1 MITEIIEAI
10 SVALNSEFGDD
21 YEIHMEEIRQGLV
34 EPCFFITCLNP
45 SLKPLAGNRYQCTNQ
60 FCINY
65 FPKSEE
71 KQQECNAVGER
82 MIWCLE
88 YITKDGDSKPIR
100 GTKMNY
106 DVIDGVLNFFV
117 NYDCIVT
124 KTQSQTAMENLD
136 ANTTVR
142 EERD

>member
-21 YEIHMEEIRQGLV
+21 YEIHMEEIRQGLTG
-34 EPCFFITCLNP
+34 PCFFITCLNP

-65 FPKSEE
+65 FPESEE

-82 MIWCLE
+82 MVWCLE

-106 DVIDGVLNFFV
+106 EVIDGVLNFFV

-124 KTQSQTAMENLD
+124 KTESQTAMEILET
-136 ANTTVR
+136 NTAVK
-142 EERD
+142 EGD

>member
-21 YEIHMEEIRQGLV
+21 YEIHMEEIRQGLTG
-34 EPCFFITCLNP
+34 PCFFITCLNP

-65 FPKSEE
+65 FPESEE
-71 KQQECNAVGER
+71 KQQECNAVGEG
-82 MIWCLE
+82 MVWCLE

-106 DVIDGVLNFFV
+106 EVIDGVLNFFV

-124 KTQSQTAMENLD
+124 KTESQTAMEILET
-136 ANTTVR
+136 NTAVK
-142 EERD
+142 EGD

>member
-124 KTQSQTAMENLD
+124 KTQIQTAMENLD

>member
-21 YEIHMEEIRQGLV
+21 YEIHMEEIRQGLT

-65 FPKSEE
+65 FPESEE

-106 DVIDGVLNFFV
+106 EVIDGVLSFFV

-124 KTQSQTAMENLD
+124 KTESQTAMEILET
-136 ANTTVR
+136 NTVVK
-142 EERD
+142 EGD

>member
-1 MITEIIEAI
+1 MIAEIIEAI

-21 YEIHMEEIRQGLV
+21 YEIHTEEIRQGLT

-65 FPKSEE
+65 FPESEE

-106 DVIDGVLNFFV
+106 EVIDGVLNFFV

-124 KTQSQTAMENLD
+124 KTESQTAMEILET
-136 ANTTVR
+136 NTVVK
-142 EERD
+142 EGD

>member
-10 SVALNSEFGDD
+10 SVTLNSEFGDD
-21 YEIHMEEIRQGLV
+21 YEIHTEEIKQGLT

-65 FPKSEE
+65 FPESEE

-106 DVIDGVLNFFV
+106 EVIDGVLNFFV

-124 KTQSQTAMENLD
+124 KAESQTAMEILET
-136 ANTTVR
+136 NTVVK
-142 EERD
+142 EGD

>member
-21 YEIHMEEIRQGLV
+21 YEIHMEEIRQGLTA
-34 EPCFFITCLNP
+34 PCFFITCLNP

-65 FPKSEE
+65 FPESEE

-82 MIWCLE
+82 MVWCLE

-106 DVIDGVLNFFV
+106 EVIDGVLNFFV

-124 KTQSQTAMENLD
+124 KTESQTAMEILET
-136 ANTTVR
+136 NTAVK
-142 EERD
+142 EGD

>member
-21 YEIHMEEIRQGLV
+21 YEIHMEEIRQGLT

-45 SLKPLAGNRYQCTNQ
+45 SLKPLAWNRYQCTNQ

-65 FPKSEE
+65 FPESEE

-106 DVIDGVLNFFV
+106 EVIDGVLNFFV

-124 KTQSQTAMENLD
+124 KTESQTAMEILET
-136 ANTTVR
+136 NTVVK
-142 EERD
+142 EGD

>member
-21 YEIHMEEIRQGLV
+21 YEIHMEEIRQGLT

-65 FPKSEE
+65 FPESEE

-100 GTKMNY
+100 GTKMIY
-106 DVIDGVLNFFV
+106 EVIDGVLSFFV

-124 KTQSQTAMENLD
+124 KTESQTAMEILET
-136 ANTTVR
+136 NTVVK
-142 EERD
+142 EGD

>member
-21 YEIHMEEIRQGLV
+21 YEIHMEEIRQGLT

-45 SLKPLAGNRYQCTNQ
+45 SLKPHAGNRYQCTNQ

-65 FPKSEE
+65 FPESEE

-106 DVIDGVLNFFV
+106 EVIDGVLNFFV

-124 KTQSQTAMENLD
+124 KTESQTAMEILET
-136 ANTTVR
+136 NTVVK
-142 EERD
+142 EGD

>member
-21 YEIHMEEIRQGLV
+21 YEIHMEEIRQGLT

-45 SLKPLAGNRYQCTNQ
+45 SLKPLAGNRYHCTNQ

-65 FPKSEE
+65 FPESEE

-106 DVIDGVLNFFV
+106 EVIDGVLSFFV

-124 KTQSQTAMENLD
+124 KTESQTAMEILET
-136 ANTTVR
+136 NTVVK
-142 EERD
+142 EGD

>member
-1 MITEIIEAI
+1 MITEIIEVI

-21 YEIHMEEIRQGLV
+21 YEIHMEEIKQGLT

-65 FPKSEE
+65 FPESEE

-82 MIWCLE
+82 MVWCLE

-106 DVIDGVLNFFV
+106 EVIDGVLNFFV

-124 KTQSQTAMENLD
+124 KTESQTAMEILET
-136 ANTTVR
+136 NTAVK
-142 EERD
+142 EGD